1 VKLRKPVIQKWLL
14 LGGLVIALVYGYS
27 NYVYRPR
34 QEAIR
39 ESSEKLKQEWE
50 RLERGKRVAKSY
62 RTLQANYA
70 QLTVNWEAALE
81 LLPTEKE
88 MDDLLKRITLAGRSS
103 EVTFLLFRP
112 LDAVEHPYYW
122 ENPIRVKTLSTYHR
136 LGQFLSRVAA
146 LPRIV
151 NISGLRMT
159 AWAPRK
165 GRSVNTVE
173 AEFLA
178 TIYIFKPLGTTPA
191 VSPPESPQTR
201 KPSRRQS

>member
-1 VKLRKPVIQKWLL
+1 MKLRNPAVQKWLL
-14 LGGLVIALVYGYS
+14 LGGAVIALVYGYS
-27 NYVYRPR
+27 NYVYSPR
-34 QEAIR
+34 KEAIR
-39 ESSEKLKQEWE
+39 QSSEKLKQERE
-50 RLERGKRVAKSY
+50 RLERGKRVAKNY
-62 RTLQANYA
+62 RVLQANYT

-88 MDDLLKRITLAGRSS
+88 MDDLLKRITLAGQSS

-112 LDAVEHPYYW
+112 LEPVEHPYYW

-136 LGQFLSRVAA
+136 LARFLSKVAA

-178 TIYIFKPLGTTPA
+178 TIYIFKPLGSPA
-191 VSPPESPQTR
+191 TVSTPESSQKRQPG
-201 KPSRRQS
+201 RRQG

>member
-1 VKLRKPVIQKWLL
+1 VKLRNPAIQKWLL
-14 LGGLVIALVYGYS
+14 LGGLAIALVYGYS
-27 NYVYRPR
+27 SYVYRPR
-34 QEAIR
+34 SEAIR
-39 ESSEKLKQEWE
+39 QSAEKLKQERE
-50 RLERGKRVAKSY
+50 HLERGKRVARSY
-62 RTLQANYA
+62 RTLQATYA
-70 QLTVNWEAALE
+70 QLTVNWESALE

-151 NISGLRMT
+151 SISGLRTT

-178 TIYIFKPLGTTPA
+178 TIYIFKPLGSPA
-191 VSPPESPQTR
+191 TVSTPESPQTR
-201 KPSRRQS
+201 KPAGKQS